1 MKKALVLMAPGF
13 EEIELTTVVDLLR
26 RAEIDVTLASI
37 DKHEFVR
44 GAHEMSIKADKILS
58 ECETNRY
65 DALVLPGG
73 WPGALNLFESGDVQN
88 IISEF
93 AKEDK
98 LVAAICAAPYILGK
112 MGLLHGKLATCY
124 PGFEGDLKGA
134 TLRNCPSVTDGN
146 FITGKGPGYAAQFAM
161 AILDKLV
168 GSEKVA
174 ELEESTFF
182 LSYKAK

>member
-1 MKKALVLMAPGF
+1 MKKALVLMAAGF

-44 GAHEMSIKADKILS
+44 GAHEMSLKADKLMS
-58 ECETNRY
+58 ECEISRY

-73 WPGALNLFESGDVQN
+73 WPGALNLFESGEVQN
-88 IISEF
+88 TISEF
-93 AKEDK
+93 AKEEK

-112 MGLLHGKLATCY
+112 MGLLKGKKATCY

-134 TLRNCPSVTDGN
+134 ELRNHPAVTDGN

-161 AILDKLV
+161 AIVEKLA
-168 GSEKVA
+168 GKEKVK

-182 LSYKAK
+182 VSYKD